1 MYKTLEFLA
10 FFLLIIC
17 TFPEPRVILYANMKL
32 LIVESPAK
40 AKTISKY
47 LDGKYTVKASV
58 GHVRDLPKSNKK
70 AIDIEG
76 GFIPHYEISK
86 GKEKV
91 VSELESL
98 AKGADEILLA
108 TDPDREGE
116 AIAWHIAELIKG
128 DSTKSKVKSQ
138 MAKISRVTYH
148 EITKEAIQEALEH
161 PREIDQN
168 LRRAQEAR
176 RVLDR
181 LVGYDLSGLIWKK
194 VRYGLS
200 AGRVQSPALR
210 IIVEREREIRAFKP
224 ETFWVISAD
233 VESKTGGKF
242 TLLCVEEPRDKF
254 LVDKILDV
262 GKREPWIVSDLSET
276 EAKRSPKAPF
286 ITSTLQQA
294 ASSRLGF
301 APSRTMGI
309 AQKLYEAGL
318 ITYMRTDSTNLSALA
333 LGQIPTVID
342 KKFGK
347 GLAESRTYAKK
358 SKNAQEAHEAIR
370 PTDVSIESAGA
381 NDEAK
386 KLYQLIWSRTIA
398 SQMVDA
404 KTIRSKITVKIGEG
418 TVPDFAITGTR
429 VIAPGWLLA
438 DPEARGEDVELPKVS
453 LNEKLSLIEIKTE
466 EKQTEPPPRY
476 SEAGLV
482 KELEKR
488 GIGRPSTY
496 ASIIKTIEDRGYV
509 TKESKALK
517 PTDTGEVVSGFLE
530 ENFPT
535 YISDTFTA
543 EMEDKLDDIALG
555 TREYEKTL
563 SDFYKPFHKEVKSKD
578 KMEKATNLGDGPKE
592 FPCPVCGGLMNIKLG
607 KSGRFLSCA
616 KFPEC
621 LGARKIDGTELEGP
635 KETGELCPECKTG
648 KLIERDGK
656 FGRFIACN
664 NYPKCKFIKKDA
676 ELEKKNSTGVTC
688 PVCKDGMMT
697 ERRGRFGLF
706 YSCSNYPKCKN
717 AIKAKPTGRLC
728 HTCGALMMLGTKTI
742 PERCSDKNCKNHRP
756 DKMQVETVGQK

>member
-1 MYKTLEFLA
+1 MS
-10 FFLLIIC
+10 
-17 TFPEPRVILYANMKL
+17 KL

-47 LDGKYTVKASV
+47 LDGKYEVIASV
-58 GHVRDLPKSNKK
+58 GHVRDLPKSNKA

-91 VSELESL
+91 VSGIKAS
-98 AKGADEILLA
+98 AKSASEILLA

-116 AIAWHIAELIKG
+116 AIAWHLAELIKSEARPRVKG
-128 DSTKSKVKSQ
+128 QLSKVP
-138 MAKISRVTYH
+138 IRRVVYH
-148 EITKEAIQEALEH
+148 EITKEAIEEALAN

-210 IIVEREREIRAFKP
+210 IIVEREREITAFKP
-224 ETFWVISAD
+224 EQFWVITAQTETTRGD
-233 VESKTGGKF
+233 KI
-242 TLLCVEEPRDKF
+242 TLTCVEEPRDQK
-254 LVDKILDV
+254 LVEKILTT
-262 GKREPWIVSDLSET
+262 GRKEPWTIVSVTET

-318 ITYMRTDSTNLSALA
+318 ITYMRTDSITLSKQA
-333 LGQIPTVID
+333 LGQIYSLVESTY
-342 KKFGK
+342 GK
-347 GLAESRTYAKK
+347 EYLSPRTFTAK

-370 PTDVSIESAGA
+370 PTHIETKIAG
-381 NDEAK
+381 NTPEQQ
-386 KLYQLIWSRTIA
+386 KLYELIWQRTVA
-398 SQMVDA
+398 SQMADA
-404 KTIRSKITVKIGEG
+404 KIMRLKILAHTGPADL
-418 TVPDFAITGTR
+418 PDFAANGSR
-429 VIAPGWLLA
+429 VIFPGWIAA
-438 DPEARGEDVELPKVS
+438 DPEARGEDVILPQVKES
-453 LNEKLSLIEIKTE
+453 ENLKLLDLSSQEKF
-466 EKQTEPPPRY
+466 TEPPPRY

-496 ASIIKTIEDRGYV
+496 AAIIRTIEDRGYV
-509 TKESKALK
+509 TKENKALK
-517 PTDTGEVVSGFLE
+517 PTDTGEVVSTFLE
-530 ENFPT
+530 ENFGN
-535 YISDTFTA
+535 YISDNFTA
-543 EMEDKLDDIALG
+543 EMEDELDDIATG
-555 TREYEKTL
+555 KRDYEKTL
-563 SDFYKPFHKEVKSKD
+563 KDFYKPFLKEVKAKE
-578 KMEKATNLGDGPKE
+578 KMEKITNLGDAPAEFRCPICKGPM
-592 FPCPVCGGLMNIKLG
+592 VIKLSKNG
-607 KSGRFLSCA
+607 KFMSCA
-616 KFPEC
+616 KFPDC
-621 LGARKIDGTELEGP
+621 AGARTIDGKELEGP
-635 KETGELCPECKTG
+635 KETGEKCPECKDG

-664 NYPKCKFIKKDA
+664 NYPKCKYIKKDA
-676 ELEKKNSTGVTC
+676 ELEKKNSTGVLC
-688 PVCKDGMMT
+688 PVCKEGMMT

-717 AIKAKPTGRLC
+717 AIKAKPTGNLC
-728 HTCGALMMLGTKTI
+728 PMCGALMMEGTKTI
-742 PERCSDKNCKNHRP
+742 PERCSVKTCPNHNP
-756 DKMQVETVGQK
+756 HKLTK

>member
-1 MYKTLEFLA
+1 
-10 FFLLIIC
+10 
-17 TFPEPRVILYANMKL
+17 MKL

-47 LDGKYTVKASV
+47 LEGKYTVKASV

-86 GKEKV
+86 DKEKV
-91 VSELESL
+91 VSEIEEL
-98 AKGADEILLA
+98 AGKANEILLA

-116 AIAWHIAELIKG
+116 AIAWHLAELINDG
-128 DSTKSKVKSQ
+128 PTKSKTKSKLLNVK
-138 MAKISRVTYH
+138 RVTYH
-148 EITKEAIQEALEH
+148 EITKEAIKEALEH
-161 PREIDQN
+161 PRAIDQN

-242 TLLCVEEPRDKF
+242 TLFCVEEPRDKA
-254 LVDKILDV
+254 LVDKILEV
-262 GKREPWIVSDLSET
+262 GNRESWVVSDLSET

-318 ITYMRTDSTNLSALA
+318 ITYMRTDSTTLSAQA
-333 LGQIPTVID
+333 LGQIPAVIE

-347 GLAESRTYAKK
+347 GLSEARTFAKK

-370 PTDVSIESAGA
+370 PTDLSVDSAGA
-381 NDEAK
+381 SDEAK
-386 KLYQLIWSRTIA
+386 KLYELIWARTIA
-398 SQMVDA
+398 SQMADA
-404 KTIRSKITVKIGEG
+404 KILRSKITVKVGNYNDRI
-418 TVPDFAITGTR
+418 PDFAINGTR
-429 VIAPGWLLA
+429 VLSQGWLLA
-438 DPEARGEDVELPKVS
+438 DPDARGEDVELPKVT
-453 LNEKLSLIEIKTE
+453 LNEKLKLLELKTE

-509 TKESKALK
+509 TKETKALK

-555 TREYEKTL
+555 TRDYVKTL
-563 SDFYKPFHKEVKSKD
+563 SEFYTPFLKEVKSKD
-578 KMEKATNLGDGPKE
+578 KMEKATNLGEGPKE
-592 FPCPVCGGLMNIKLG
+592 FPCPICKGLMIIKLG
-607 KSGRFLSCA
+607 KTGRFLSCE
-616 KFPEC
+616 KFPDC

-635 KETGELCPECKTG
+635 KETGEMCPECKTG

-664 NYPKCKFIKKDA
+664 NYPKCKHIKKDA

-688 PVCKDGMMT
+688 PMCKEGMMT

-717 AIKAKPTGRLC
+717 AIKAKPTGKLC
-728 HTCGALMMLGTKTI
+728 PTCGALMMLGTKTI
-742 PERCSDKNCKNHRP
+742 PERCSDKLCPNHNP
-756 DKMQVETVGQK
+756 HKLTAPQ